1 MNFRNLI
8 IIPVGDLEVNCVIFI
23 CPNTGSAAVFDPGD
37 EPDKIISEIE
47 RNNAVP
53 KIIINT
59 HCHYDHIGAVENLRN
74 KYKIPFCVHES
85 EEEYASDPEKNYSI
99 ISGKPVSIAPD
110 SLLKD
115 GQKIMIGETE
125 LTVIHTPGHTLGGCC
140 FMIGGCL
147 LSGDT
152 LFAGSVGR
160 ADLYGGDENTLI
172 NSIKN
177 KILVL
182 DENMPVIPGHG
193 RTTTLKEEKRFNPF
207 L

>member
-1 MNFRNLI
+1 MNFKNLI

-53 KIIINT
+53 KMIINT

-125 LTVIHTPGHTLGGCC
+125 LTVIHTPGHTLGGSC
-140 FMIGGCL
+140 FMIGGYL

>member
-1 MNFRNLI
+1 MSYKNFI

-23 CPNTGSAAVFDPGD
+23 CPETGSAAVFDPGD
-37 EPDKIISEIE
+37 EADKIISEIE

-53 KIIINT
+53 EMIINT
-59 HCHYDHIGAVENLRN
+59 HCHYDHIGAVDMIRKE
-74 KYKIPFCVHES
+74 YKIPFCVHEQ
-85 EEEYASDPEKNYSI
+85 EEEYASDPGKNYSM
-99 ISGKPVSIAPD
+99 ISGRAISLKPDI
-110 SLLKD
+110 LFKD
-115 GQKIMIGETE
+115 GQKIMIGNTE
-125 LTVIHTPGHTLGGCC
+125 LTVIHTPGHTLGSCC

-177 KILVL
+177 KILIL
-182 DENMPVIPGHG
+182 DEDTPVIPGHG
-193 RTTTLKEEKRFNPF
+193 RTTNLKEEKRFNPF
-207 L
+207 F

>member
-53 KIIINT
+53 KMIINT

-140 FMIGGCL
+140 FMIGGYL

-182 DENMPVIPGHG
+182 DENMAVIPGHG

>member
-1 MNFRNLI
+1 MNHKNFI

-23 CPNTGSAAVFDPGD
+23 CPKTKSAAVFDPGD
-37 EPDKIISEIE
+37 EPETIIREIE
-47 RNNAVP
+47 KNNAFP
-53 KIIINT
+53 QMIINT
-59 HCHYDHIGAVENLRN
+59 HCHYDHIGAVEHLRN

-85 EEEYASDPEKNYSI
+85 EIEYASDPEKNYSLV
-99 ISGKPVSIAPD
+99 SGKPISIVPD
-110 SLLKD
+110 ILFKD
-115 GQKIMIGETE
+115 GQKIKVGEAE

-140 FMIGGCL
+140 FEIGGYL

-172 NSIKN
+172 RSIKN

-182 DENMPVIPGHG
+182 DENTPVIPGHG
-193 RTTTLKEEKRFNPF
+193 RATTLKEEKRFNSF